1 MIRRIY
7 NAAPDSFVTV
17 EVISRIQE
25 QPVETR
31 YSVQNMKCGGC
42 VAKAT
47 EALAKLPGYESAE
60 FDLKNGTAVV
70 KGAVDAQ
77 AVVRAL
83 TGAGY
88 PATPRS
94 G

>member
-1 MIRRIY
+1 M
-7 NAAPDSFVTV
+7 
-17 EVISRIQE
+17 
-25 QPVETR
+25 ETR
-31 YSVQNMKCGGC
+31 YSVQGMKCGGC
-42 VAKAT
+42 IAKAT

-60 FDLKNGTAVV
+60 FDLKSGTAAV

-88 PATPRS
+88 PASVRS